1 MAGDA
6 KAEDGKGDQTP
17 GAKKG
22 STVWDFL
29 RELQKYVLGAVVGG
43 AFGLMFQYKWWYEQ
57 ERINSAKDKFQK
69 SYQTIIDFSELLHR
83 RFYATNVMWLD
94 YTRGQPIKPEDKK
107 RYLDILYEWNYKID
121 TFHKQFETL
130 FDRPF
135 YEELFAKESPEVA
148 VTYANWKDIDC
159 GLVFE
164 KGNGSSAKWSLMNYY
179 TRLFDHC
186 LFGSVDFV
194 MAFADGRKIAPETAA
209 IELQAINPVDS
220 VDGSRP
226 DQPIPIRDRDNFL
239 EAVEASYHNL
249 YIFRD
254 EAMKRALCLYNEKTS
269 DTLWTFIGLS
279 SRRRARDEASCQV
292 TEIHFGARDF
302 RVRATQRRAVA
313 PPEPPAQSP
322 RAP

>member
-6 KAEDGKGDQTP
+6 KGDQTAA
-17 GAKKG
+17 AKTAAAKQA
-22 STVWDFL
+22 SSVWDFL

-135 YEELFAKESPEVA
+135 YEDLFAKESPEVA

-164 KGNGSSAKWSLMNYY
+164 KGNGADPKWNLMNYY

-194 MAFADGRKIAPETAA
+194 LAVADGRKIAPETAA
-209 IELQAINPVDS
+209 IELQAINPVDG
-220 VDGSRP
+220 VDGSRAERP
-226 DQPIPIRDRDNFL
+226 LAIKDRDNFL
-239 EAVEASYHNL
+239 EIVEASYHNL

-269 DTLWTFIGLS
+269 DTLLTFIGLS
-279 SRRRARDEASCQV
+279 KRRLAREQASCRV
-292 TEIHFGARDF
+292 TESHLGARDF
-302 RVRATQRRAVA
+302 RVRATQRRGAA
-313 PPEPPAQSP
+313 PPEPQEQSP